1 MLWLWPVVDEFLCL
15 CPGIFREY
23 IKTGSL
29 EVALVLYGAPFDWW
43 WCTLLVIH
51 CSIGAVDL
59 PWLRKLRRLKKG
71 LAQCN
76 GANGYGRRG
85 EVPFVEQLGR

>member
-1 MLWLWPVVDEFLCL
+1 M
-15 CPGIFREY
+15 
-23 IKTGSL
+23 
-29 EVALVLYGAPFDWW
+29 
-43 WCTLLVIH
+43 LLVIH

-71 LAQCN
+71 LAQFN